1 MENNELIALEVLNI
15 ASSSKEANA
24 YALILG
30 EVGGERHLPV
40 IIGASEAQ
48 GIALA
53 IKELPTPRPFTHEL
67 FAAFLVETGYALQK
81 AIIYK
86 ELEGIYYTHL
96 YFRGKNGDEITLEA
110 RPSDAVTLSLRCD
123 ARAKDIMNK
132 NAVNFRRERKSPFLD
147 LELEDAEELRHQL
160 ADAIAKED
168 YEHAAVLR
176 DKLRTMGEGEENQSQ
191 FK

>member
-1 MENNELIALEVLNI
+1 MENDELIALEVLNI

-30 EVGGERHLPV
+30 EVGGVRHLPV

-67 FAAFLVETGYALQK
+67 FATFLTEIGYRLQK
-81 AIIYK
+81 ATIYK
-86 ELEGIYYTHL
+86 ELDGIYYTRL
-96 YFRGKNGDEITLEA
+96 SFLGKNGEEITLEA

-123 ARAKDIMNK
+123 ACLWVTRDIMDK

-176 DKLRTMGEGEENQSQ
+176 DKLRTMGEGEEN
-191 FK
+191 